1 MSLINKM
8 LQDLDARG
16 GVGDDAADSRAVKA
30 VPVAERER
38 RPLVIAAVAGTA
50 LALLAAGGW
59 YGWPRWQEWRRHG
72 ATAAPAPLVV
82 VEAARPMPVPGPPD
96 GIAPLVPVT
105 PVASTAPTAL
115 VGGGTAQPQSQPQ
128 QGADMALE
136 ARTPVQAGQ
145 PQPAP
150 PTSKAAQSQSTLA
163 DIHHGGAAPV
173 GSSSGSRSLAS
184 GAGADTTVGS
194 PAAAPSASAGASSAA
209 DRQAAPRPRRASAD
223 AEARAG
229 EGRPAP
235 SDGVSRREI
244 TPKVESD
251 SAYRRAL
258 AALQDGRVSVAMA
271 DLQRAVEID
280 PRNESARQTYVSLL
294 LENNRP
300 DEAIRQLRL
309 SLGVE
314 PRQPALAM
322 VLARLQL
329 ERGGPALATLMKT
342 LPYAANNA
350 DYLAFLAGVLQR
362 EQRHADAARYYR
374 DALQIAPNNGVWWMG
389 LGISLQADQHAPEA
403 REAYAR
409 ARASAGMTAEL
420 LAFVDRKL
428 ELLAR

>member
-30 VPVAERER
+30 VPAAERER
-38 RPLVIAAVAGTA
+38 RPLVLAAVAGTA
-50 LALLAAGGW
+50 LALLVAGAW
-59 YGWPRWQEWRRHG
+59 YGQPRWQEWRRHG

-82 VEAARPMPVPGPPD
+82 VEPARPILLPEPASGSALAPAAAPAQSA
-96 GIAPLVPVT
+96 GIAPLSPIT
-105 PVASTAPTAL
+105 SLAATAP
-115 VGGGTAQPQSQPQ
+115 VDGGTAQPRSALRR
-128 QGADMALE
+128 GADMA
-136 ARTPVQAGQ
+136 P
-145 PQPAP
+145 
-150 PTSKAAQSQSTLA
+150 
-163 DIHHGGAAPV
+163 
-173 GSSSGSRSLAS
+173 
-184 GAGADTTVGS
+184 
-194 PAAAPSASAGASSAA
+194 ASAGPSSAA
-209 DRQAAPRPRRASAD
+209 ERQAAPRPRRVATDAD
-223 AEARAG
+223 ARVG

-258 AALQDGRVSVAMA
+258 VALQEGRVSVAMA
-271 DLQRAVEID
+271 DLERAVEID

-294 LENNRP
+294 LENNRA

-342 LPYAANNA
+342 LPHAARNA

-362 EQRHADAARYYR
+362 EQRHADAVRYYR

-389 LGISLQADQHAPEA
+389 LGISLQADQRPSEA

-420 LAFVDRKL
+420 QAFLDRKL
-428 ELLAR
+428 EQLAH